1 MNSVSADVTALL
13 ELSRHAVKRGDP
25 HAAIRSLSAAAAAK
39 DAHPAILNQLG
50 LAFLATSQPT
60 DAIEA
65 FGRACA
71 ADSKAPGLWLNLADA
86 NRRAGARHQEIAA
99 LDRALALDA
108 YLLPALLAKAEALNA
123 LGENEAAVKCY
134 RNLLAAYPDSSTMAP
149 EVQKAMQRARA
160 QVDDHNMQM
169 SIRMAE
175 IVTPIIDG
183 KHEADLRRSLAYIDQ
198 LCGLRKIYTPQ
209 PIGGYFPFLPNYE
222 FFDEKL
228 FPWLGR
234 LEAATEFIR
243 GEFLALWGEGGNA
256 PAPYVAF
263 PAGAPVNQ
271 WHELNHSSKW
281 GAYWLWRDGVRQ
293 DECIAK
299 CPGTAALME
308 SLPLLHLPGKG
319 PTVMFS
325 ILEPHTR
332 IPPHTGSTNIRGT
345 VHLPLIVPEACAFRV
360 GGEIRAWEEGRAW
373 VFDDTIE
380 HEAWNDSDQPRV
392 IMIFDCWNPYLTEM
406 EREVVL
412 GVGG

>member
-1 MNSVSADVTALL
+1 MNSVPDNVMGLL
-13 ELSRHAVKRGDP
+13 EISRRAVKQGDP
-25 HAAIRSLSAAAAAK
+25 QTAIQSLSGPAAAA
-39 DAHPAILNQLG
+39 DAHPALLNQLG
-50 LAFLATSQPT
+50 LAFLAAGRPT
-60 DAIEA
+60 DAAAA
-65 FGRACA
+65 FARACM
-71 ADSKAPGLWLNLADA
+71 ADSSAPGLWLNLADA
-86 NRRAGARHQEIAA
+86 HRRAGAREQEIAA

-134 RNLLAAYPDSSTMAP
+134 RNLLAAYPDSRAMAP

-160 QVDDHNMQM
+160 QVDAHNMEM
-169 SIRMAE
+169 SVRMAE
-175 IVTPIIDG
+175 MVAPIIAG
-183 KHEADLRRSLAYIDQ
+183 KDEADIRRARVYVDQ
-198 LCGLRKIYTPQ
+198 LCGIRKIHSPQ
-209 PIGGYFPFLPNYE
+209 PVGGHFPFLPNYE
-222 FFDEKL
+222 FFDEEL

-234 LEAATEFIR
+234 LEAETGLIR
-243 GEFLALWGEGGNA
+243 REFLALWEDGEKA
-256 PAPYVAF
+256 PEPYVAF

-271 WHELNHSSKW
+271 WQELNHSSKW
-281 GAYWLWRDGVRQ
+281 GAYWLWRDGARQ
-293 DECIAK
+293 DECIAR
-299 CPGTAALME
+299 CPGTASLME
-308 SLPLLHLPGKG
+308 SLPLLHLSGKG

-345 VHLPLIVPEACAFRV
+345 VHLPLIVPEGCAFRV